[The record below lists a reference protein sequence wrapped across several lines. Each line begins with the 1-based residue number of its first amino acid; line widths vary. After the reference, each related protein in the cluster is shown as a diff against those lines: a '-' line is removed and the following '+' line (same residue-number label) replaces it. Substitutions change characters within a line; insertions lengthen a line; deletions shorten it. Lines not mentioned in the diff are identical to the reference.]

1 MNFRFDGLEIDQL
14 VEGGAIAW
22 TAECSGEAIID
33 RNGSWSAEWRITGIV
48 LDCIAN
54 LKRAKGKIT
63 YDTVSVN
70 LPETSPVY
78 QRVAIELHRQHH
90 DDIDRQWNV
99 ALRESRELRQEYV

>member
-1 MNFRFDGLEIDQL
+1 MNFRFDGLEVDEL
-14 VEGGAIAW
+14 AEGGVIVS
-22 TAECSGEAIID
+22 TREYSGDAIIE
-33 RNGSWSAEWRITGIV
+33 RNGSWTSEWRISGIV
-48 LDCIAN
+48 LDGITN
-54 LKRAKGKIT
+54 LQRSKGKLT
-63 YDTVSVN
+63 FDTVCVS